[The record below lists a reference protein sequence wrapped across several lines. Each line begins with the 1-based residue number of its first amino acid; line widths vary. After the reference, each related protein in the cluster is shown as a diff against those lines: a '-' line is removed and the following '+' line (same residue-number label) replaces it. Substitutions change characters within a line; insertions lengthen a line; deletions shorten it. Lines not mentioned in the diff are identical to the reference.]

1 MCLNAG
7 LSFIMEY
14 FYYFF
19 HQQLRRNH
27 SISLSLSLPVQYT
40 GPIPAE
46 RGGEPAMGGGRSET
60 SALSGTGGGR
70 GVTPTQ
76 NSQRPNAC
84 CFCWCCCCSCSW

>member
-1 MCLNAG
+1 MQWLHLLQLKN
-7 LSFIMEY
+7 
-14 FYYFF
+14 FF
-19 HQQLRRNH
+19 LQQFRRH
-27 SISLSLSLPVQYT
+27 ESISLSLSLQYT

-46 RGGEPAMGGGRSET
+46 RGGELAMGGGRSET

-70 GVTPTQ
+70 AMTTTQ